1 MSLMRALVKDAR
13 SVSLCSVPWPVPRA
27 DEVIV
32 RVEVAGL
39 CRTDLYIAD
48 GKIPSPS
55 PLILGHEFS
64 GTIQGIGPNITGLQL
79 GQRVAVMPILSCGVC
94 AYCRRG
100 LERVC
105 QQRSMLGVDR
115 DGAFAEFVAV
125 PARFAYPIPESMSF
139 QAAAYAEPVT
149 AALGVLNAGLDPEQN
164 GLIYGNNRFS
174 QLLLQV
180 LRVHGFK
187 RIAIHDP
194 KKAPLPTDC
203 CDFLIETFASAEAV
217 EEMILAVR
225 PLGTIVLKSRQ
236 PWPTA
241 LDLLSAIPKEL
252 TFRTVH
258 HGSFVQALQLLAEDR
273 LHLADVVGPV
283 QPLSAW
289 EHIFALAR
297 RGEQCKFFFS
307 PADQ

>member
-1 MSLMRALVKDAR
+1 MRALVKDAR
-13 SVSLCSVPWPVPRA
+13 SVSLCSVPCPVPRA
-27 DEVIV
+27 DEVLV
-32 RVEVAGL
+32 HVEVAGL
-39 CRTDLYIAD
+39 CRTDLYVAD
-48 GKIPSPS
+48 GKIPSRT

-64 GTIQGIGPNITGLQL
+64 GTIEEIGPSVSNVQA

-94 AYCRRG
+94 DYCRRG

-105 QQRSMLGVDR
+105 QRRSVLGVDR

-125 PARFAYPIPESMSF
+125 PARFVYPIPEGLSF
-139 QAAAYAEPVT
+139 QAAALAEPVT
-149 AALGVLNAGLDPEQN
+149 AALGVLNAGLDPDQS
-164 GLIYGNNRFS
+164 GLIYGKNRFS

-194 KKAPLPTDC
+194 ERAPLPADC
-203 CDFLIETFASAEAV
+203 CDFAIETFASAETVA
-217 EEMILAVR
+217 EMIRAVR

-258 HGSFVQALQLLAEDR
+258 HGSFAQALQLLAEGR
-273 LHLADVVGPV
+273 LHLMDMVGPLN
-283 QPLSAW
+283 PLSAW
-289 EHIFALAR
+289 EHVFDLAR
-297 RGEQCKFFFS
+297 QGEQCKFFFL